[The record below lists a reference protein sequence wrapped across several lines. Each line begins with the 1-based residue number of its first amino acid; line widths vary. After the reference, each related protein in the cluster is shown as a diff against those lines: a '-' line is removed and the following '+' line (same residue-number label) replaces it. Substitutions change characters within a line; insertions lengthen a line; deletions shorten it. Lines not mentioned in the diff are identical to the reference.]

1 MSDALFALMIVCPV
15 VFTGILACYFIDG
28 VLKYRFKSRKA
39 AYILTTLASL
49 GLSVY
54 VMISQNTI
62 KTHVVGISSD
72 DPMIIVAYLIMYVM
86 LVILLDGKWW
96 QRIQV
101 PFLAFDILTI
111 INTIFG
117 QFRDLISEALN
128 AVSDSA
134 KMPLYIVF
142 NLFVL
147 AVEFSF
153 LKVLDKIR
161 SKNDNGP
168 LPIPVILAIWFFLGI
183 STGMFEIVVYDE
195 ETMTSVDYAR
205 KATSVFAMMAGL
217 VFVVILFY
225 IRATRRE
232 RNDLREMNAS
242 NEELI
247 EMQTKYFE
255 ASAEADNKIRAMKH
269 DMRNNLQVLTLL
281 LENGEYDKMR
291 EYLEEMGGNLANAD
305 VSAHTGNTIADAIIA
320 DKVAKASEA
329 GAKLNVSGTISGVEF
344 TPVETCKILGN
355 ILDNAIEAVSDERLD
370 GIDPD
375 LKKIDLVFKRTDKFF
390 MISLVNPCAECP
402 EIRDGMIETD
412 KSDKKNHGFG
422 LKNVREAAEAYG
434 GELSLACE
442 DIKHICRFR
451 TEIVFQLAG

>member
-1 MSDALFALMIVCPV
+1 MSDALFALLIVCPV

-28 VLKYRFKSRKA
+28 VLKYRFTSRKA

-72 DPMIIVAYLIMYVM
+72 DPMIVVAYIIMYVM
-86 LVILLDGKWW
+86 LVILIDGKWW
-96 QRIQV
+96 QRLLV

-128 AVSDSA
+128 SVSDSA

-147 AVEFSF
+147 AVEFGF

-183 STGMFEIVVYDE
+183 STGMFEIVVYDD
-195 ETMTSVDYAR
+195 ETMTSIDYVR
-205 KATSVFAMMAGL
+205 MATSVFAMMAGL

-232 RNDLREMNAS
+232 RDNLRDMNAS
-242 NEELI
+242 NEELV

-255 ASAEADNKIRAMKH
+255 ASAQADDKIRAMKH

-291 EYLEEMGGNLANAD
+291 EYLEEMGGNLSSAD

-320 DKVAKASEA
+320 DKVHAASEA
-329 GAKLNVSGTISGVEF
+329 GVGLKVSGHIDGVDL
-344 TPVETCKILGN
+344 TPVDTCKILGN
-355 ILDNAIEAVSDERLD
+355 LLDNAIEAAGDEALSDLSEDIRR
-370 GIDPD
+370 IE
-375 LKKIDLVFKRTDKFF
+375 LVFKKTDKFF
-390 MISLVNPCAECP
+390 MISVTNPCVKCP
-402 EIRDGMIETD
+402 VIVDGKIETD

-422 LKNVREAAEAYG
+422 LANVREAAAVYG
-434 GELSLACE
+434 GEVSLLCE
-442 DIKHICRFR
+442 ERPYGGEFR
-451 TEIVFQLAG
+451 AEVLFSLG